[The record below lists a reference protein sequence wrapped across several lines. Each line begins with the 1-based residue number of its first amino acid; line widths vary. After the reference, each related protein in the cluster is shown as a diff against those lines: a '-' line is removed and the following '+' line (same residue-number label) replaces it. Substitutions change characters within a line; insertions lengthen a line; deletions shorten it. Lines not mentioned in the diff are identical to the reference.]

1 MKKVCPICQQSFDNE
16 EFCPTHFTQLVAPA
30 APEKAEEQETSS
42 ATESPSESKQDGS
55 KDQQDGL
62 LKGLQK
68 RVFGSFKK
76 KADKNA
82 QPESQA
88 AASKAEDP
96 ITIALPPEVREKGWS
111 VTGAPVSLRGIDVW
125 PVQCTSEEV
134 TTPGQLVVYASG
146 VLTDVQTYHRQ
157 MDLPPS
163 HFRAHLHAFGTLDR
177 GHKVRSAFEL
187 LTLPGEWKTLGAWLA
202 DSPAGE
208 ERALSL
214 LFGFREM
221 VNDWHEHSIF
231 PMGLDPSM
239 VQRNA
244 KGQLRLVRFGAQWIA
259 SADSSAAVYRPEL
272 AHSGLLPSPW
282 AAPEVKGRLVVAPQS
297 AAFSV
302 AQILAAALFGQPP
315 SLHDV
320 QSGLVP
326 FHSIQDPLLAR
337 LLMGCLWPHAD
348 GRWTFSQ
355 LFQALS
361 ATSIEQ
367 MPEAPAWSRL
377 MPGAAETA
385 FDLGG
390 ESCYRLEDAV
400 ARANQ
405 PAHWEEAVQRMD
417 ALLLWATGTA
427 WKGVAEGLRNE
438 LTTGARTGD
447 WVLMRLTRQVR
458 PDLPLT
464 WRGLD
469 FSDTHAQASLT
480 NLAQQALTSE
490 TPDFSLLQQLV
501 RADLRGAFT
510 VPA

>member
-1 MKKVCPICQQSFDNE
+1 MR
-16 EFCPTHFTQLVAPA
+16 APSA
-30 APEKAEEQETSS
+30 ALFSTNWI
-42 ATESPSESKQDGS
+42 
-55 KDQQDGL
+55 L
-62 LKGLQK
+62 
-68 RVFGSFKK
+68 
-76 KADKNA
+76 
-82 QPESQA
+82 A
-88 AASKAEDP
+88 A
-96 ITIALPPEVREKGWS
+96 RE
-111 VTGAPVSLRGIDVW
+111 
-125 PVQCTSEEV
+125 
-134 TTPGQLVVYASG
+134 
-146 VLTDVQTYHRQ
+146 
-157 MDLPPS
+157 LPPS
-163 HFRAHLHAFGTLDR
+163 HCRAHLHAFGTLDR

-187 LTLPGEWKTLGAWLA
+187 LTLPGEWKTLASWLA
-202 DSPAGE
+202 DSPASE

-214 LFGFREM
+214 LPGFRDM

-244 KGQLRLVRFGAQWIA
+244 KGQMRLVRFGAQWIA
-259 SADSSAAVYRPEL
+259 SSDSSAAVYRPEL

-326 FHSIQDPLLAR
+326 FQTIQDPQLAR

-348 GRWTFSQ
+348 GRWTFEQ
-355 LFQALS
+355 LRQALS
-361 ATSIEQ
+361 ATSVEQ
-367 MPEAPAWSRL
+367 MPQAPAWSRL
-377 MPGAAETA
+377 MPGAADTA

-390 ESCYRLEDAV
+390 ESFYRLEDAV

-405 PAHWEEAVQRMD
+405 PAHWEEAVNRMD
-417 ALLLWATGTA
+417 AMLLWASGTA
-427 WKGVAEGLRNE
+427 WKGVAEGLRTE
-438 LTTGARTGD
+438 LTTGTRTAD
-447 WVLMRLTRQVR
+447 WVLVRLTRQVR

-469 FSDTHAQASLT
+469 LSDTHAQASLA
-480 NLAQQALTSE
+480 NLAQQALTSK
-490 TPDFSLLQQLV
+490 TPDFSLLQQLI